1 VAGYLL
7 GRLLLGHVVNGFAAL
22 VIAFVVSAGFLFGIG
37 AARSFFTG
45 KGAVR
50 SGLEMLV
57 VGSVV
62 ASLTYGVGLLFRG

>member
-1 VAGYLL
+1 
-7 GRLLLGHVVNGFAAL
+7 

-50 SGLEMLV
+50 SGLEMLA

-62 ASLTYGVGLLFRG
+62 AALTYGVGLLFRG